1 MKLKSKKI
9 KILKK
14 QTVKDKDGSKADK
27 TKKMSKAQT
36 DRIVAELT
44 QQMNAAAASLN
55 FELAAALRDKILHL
69 KKAKDSPKRK

>member
-1 MKLKSKKI
+1 
-9 KILKK
+9 
-14 QTVKDKDGSKADK
+14 
-27 TKKMSKAQT
+27 MSKAQT

-69 KKAKDSPKRK
+69 KKVKDSPKRK